1 MAPFRAPFFI
11 PPLAAK
17 IIQPPY
23 GQAPSALGFKRF
35 REGGGGF
42 AAIFKV
48 SVTGLAFCV
57 IWYDRHSAD
66 WLAALASPYPASP
79 DFPRSSVGQS
89 KGRPFYGQAKGQLR
103 PTCTS
108 YAGCAHQPSGI
119 LESTA
124 QVPVPIPTAPRGA
137 CTLNPQRGLS
147 IKSKSTASAVLLPIF
162 IPYDVQWLL
171 SPVPRRGDGG
181 GWGGS

>member
-1 MAPFRAPFFI
+1 MADLEVLCRTSTIHI
-11 PPLAAK
+11 PP
-17 IIQPPY
+17 
-23 GQAPSALGFKRF
+23 
-35 REGGGGF
+35 EGGSPEPVREASAGPGQNLWRPGPK
-42 AAIFKV
+42 ARR
-48 SVTGLAFCV
+48 
-57 IWYDRHSAD
+57 RHQPS
-66 WLAALASPYPASP
+66 
-79 DFPRSSVGQS
+79 RRKTTVGRLN
-89 KGRPFYGQAKGQLR
+89 GRPFYGQAKGQLR

-124 QVPVPIPTAPRGA
+124 QVPVPIPTAPKGA
-137 CTLNPQRGLS
+137 CTLKPQRGLS

-171 SPVPRRGDGG
+171 SPVPRRGDGD